1 MFASASGS
9 GCETDG
15 LITLHMT
22 NIALVPGVLGFRRIG
37 SIHYFNG
44 VAPHLEQTFPGL
56 MVREMTTDPLGTVA
70 DRTRVL
76 ALEIV
81 KAFGPAEPVHL
92 IAHSMGGLD
101 SRFLVAKNVSG
112 VGSRVKTVVSIGTP
126 HLGSP
131 VASLLQRANLLDR
144 FFDFFHI
151 RGGLLAELR
160 AKVNAAHDLSEEGAA
175 ELDRLCPD
183 DPGVRYLEIAGTGR
197 EGTSRTSAFFAPMYR
212 FLNDRVGPNDG
223 MVPLTSAERGRKL
236 FGTWAA
242 DHADLIGH
250 DLDRP
255 LRKPTFDHL
264 RAYEDVVRRAV
275 LQ

>member
-1 MFASASGS
+1 
-9 GCETDG
+9 
-15 LITLHMT
+15 MT

-37 SIHYFNG
+37 PIHYFNG

-56 MVREMTTDPLGTVA
+56 TVREMATDPLGTVA
-70 DRTRVL
+70 DRSGVL

-81 KAFGPAEPVHL
+81 KAFGPSEPVHL

-101 SRFLVAKNVSG
+101 ARFLVARNVSG
-112 VGSRVKTVVSIGTP
+112 VGTRVKTVVNIGTP

-131 VASLLQRANLLDR
+131 VATLMQKMNVLDR
-144 FFDFFHI
+144 LLDFFHI
-151 RGGLLAELR
+151 RRGFLAELR
-160 AKVNAAHDLSEEGAA
+160 AKMNAVHDLSEQAA
-175 ELDRLCPD
+175 AALDRQCPD

-197 EGTSRTSAFFAPMYR
+197 EGSSHTSAFFAPTYR
-212 FLNDRVGPNDG
+212 FLSQRVGPNDG
-223 MVPLTSAERGRKL
+223 MVPLTSAQRGRKL
-236 FGTWAA
+236 FATWAA

-255 LRKPTFDHL
+255 LRMPKFDHL
-264 RAYEDVVRRAV
+264 RAYEDVVRRGI

>member
-1 MFASASGS
+1 
-9 GCETDG
+9 
-15 LITLHMT
+15 MT

-44 VAPHLEQTFPGL
+44 VAPHLEQVFPGL
-56 MVREMTTDPLGTVA
+56 TVREMTTDPLGTVA
-70 DRTRVL
+70 DRSGVL

-81 KAFGPAEPVHL
+81 KAFGPAEPVHV

-101 SRFLVAKNVSG
+101 SRYLVAKNVSG

-144 FFDFFHI
+144 FLDFFHI

-160 AKVNAAHDLSEEGAA
+160 AKVNAVHDLSEEGATQ
-175 ELDRLCPD
+175 LDRQCPD

-197 EGTSRTSAFFAPMYR
+197 QGASSPTSAFFAPTYQ
-212 FLNDRVGPNDG
+212 FLNARVGANDG
-223 MVPLTSAERGRKL
+223 IVPLTSAERGRKL
-236 FGTWAA
+236 FATWAA

-255 LRKPTFDHL
+255 LGPPRFDHL
-264 RAYEDVVRRAV
+264 RAYEEIVRKAI